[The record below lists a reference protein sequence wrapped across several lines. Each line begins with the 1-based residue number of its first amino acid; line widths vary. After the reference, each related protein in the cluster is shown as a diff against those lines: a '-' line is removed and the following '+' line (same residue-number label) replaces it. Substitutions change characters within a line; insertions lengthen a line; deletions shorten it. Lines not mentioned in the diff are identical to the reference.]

1 MEFCRELAR
10 QLPAQQGRRDKAGDD
25 SERRHD
31 GDQPDRYFAA
41 ARMARDFGCAAT
53 QLCDFK
59 GHLPSEKKRYTEKS

>member
-31 GDQPDRYFAA
+31 SDQPDRYLAGA
-41 ARMARDFGCAAT
+41 WVARGFDCAAT
-53 QLCDFK
+53 QFCDFS
-59 GHLPSEKKRYTEKS
+59 GHLPTREQTLD